1 MTHQLSVGIDRR
13 TAAVSDC
20 TRVQDSDNDSRC
32 SQAEDQLAE
41 VANDTDGLIRAAA
54 FVGWQ

>member
-13 TAAVSDC
+13 TAAVTGAAS
-20 TRVQDSDNDSRC
+20 VQDSDNDSRC